1 MSGALRSKPTHA
13 GDHLNKWVGRGSST
27 GKQEVNYEN
36 YEEGITDSSGN
47 SGDHA
52 ASECAGRCAGRAS
65 AGLRGWYGPGWYNPY
80 WGPYYPYGAYAYP
93 NTGEVKIDTK
103 VKDAQ
108 VFINGAYAGATHD
121 NKTMHLRPGSY
132 AIEIREG
139 ERTQFSQQIYVAL
152 GKTVHLHP
160 AL

>member
-1 MSGALRSKPTHA
+1 MKKGLLILAATLVTMLPVSAQAVVRVAHPRVF
-13 GDHLNKWVGRGSST
+13 VGG
-27 GKQEVNYEN
+27 
-36 YEEGITDSSGN
+36 
-47 SGDHA
+47 
-52 ASECAGRCAGRAS
+52 
-65 AGLRGWYGPGWYNPY
+65 GWYGPGWYNPY